1 MMLWLSKNSQLR
13 GKVSQGLF
21 LFLPKWCHSGD
32 VACCRRCGFPSKVP
46 KSPWLTPLRS
56 TAGRHPVGSVLPLSD
71 IRSESW
77 NPLAFQGSGWH
88 YPRSLQ
94 IFNRLTFR
102 IICINQSDGGA
113 WSCWVGEMII
123 EKRKRHFMFLLM
135 SEISKFWKGSEKLC
149 GRNLLRERAAVVPP
163 SCTPVINCWGNV
175 SKTPIMCTLK
185 PNM

>member
-1 MMLWLSKNSQLR
+1 MYRPQLGAPSSKLSAYWGYCQSSDIRLWFGSKVSASLCVRMMSWLSKNSQL
-13 GKVSQGLF
+13 GEKVSQELF
-21 LFLPKWCHSGD
+21 FFCQNGAIQS
-32 VACCRRCGFPSKVP
+32 CRRCGFPNQVP

-56 TAGRHPVGSVLPLSD
+56 KAGRHPAGSALPLSD

-88 YPRSLQ
+88 YPRSLH

-113 WSCWVGEMII
+113 WSCWVREMII

-135 SEISKFWKGSEKLC
+135 SEIS
-149 GRNLLRERAAVVPP
+149 
-163 SCTPVINCWGNV
+163 
-175 SKTPIMCTLK
+175 
-185 PNM
+185 

>member
-1 MMLWLSKNSQLR
+1 MSWLSKNSQFW

-21 LFLPKWCHSGD
+21 LFCQNGAIQEMWLVVGD
-32 VACCRRCGFPSKVP
+32 VASPTRCP
-46 KSPWLTPLRS
+46 SPWLTPLRS
-56 TAGRHPVGSVLPLSD
+56 TAGRHPVGSALPLSD

-149 GRNLLRERAAVVPP
+149 GRNLLRERAAVVPL